1 MEAFMNL
8 LSKEEK
14 MIKNSQIP
22 SEFYKKV
29 NNIGKV
35 IIN

>member
-1 MEAFMNL
+1 MNL

-22 SEFYKKV
+22 SEFYKSTMLKRF
-29 NNIGKV
+29 KRH
-35 IIN
+35 